1 MFDLISRKR
10 NFISDIIPDSL
21 VFSLDKNMRLNIKET
36 DLNYEFEVELPGVK
50 RDDITVTYT
59 DDVLTI
65 SVKKEEEVNEE
76 TSKYIRKERKFGSF
90 SRSFSLPNVNS
101 ELITANYQN
110 GLLKIIAPKKEKAEK
125 PLKIINIE

>member
-110 GLLKIIAPKKEKAEK
+110 GLLKIIAPKKEKVEK